1 MKKTLLFLSAAAV
14 AFAGNGEALVKKNCA
29 SCHMLKK
36 PEPSE
41 MEMIKAPPFDAVI
54 FHVKDAINGKEV
66 QQKFMIDYIQ
76 NPDASKSVCESN
88 KVSKF
93 GVMPSL
99 KGKVSEEDLKTIT
112 DYLLKTYPHPA
123 FVSMLKEI
131 LTNNKLAAL
140 KASPFLINNDNLPH
154 MTKLIMQNWDKSKLG
169 LTSEQKK
176 KLLKVR
182 KETMGGIAKIKK
194 KLQMLELD
202 VADAMIDREDPK
214 SVEKQLEEI
223 AQLKLKAT
231 KIHLKCIS
239 DTTSILTE
247 EQVAVLLPFWE

>member
-1 MKKTLLFLSAAAV
+1 
-14 AFAGNGEALVKKNCA
+14 
-29 SCHMLKK
+29 MLKK
-36 PEPSE
+36 PGPSA
-41 MEMIKAPPFDAVI
+41 METVKAPPFDAVI
-54 FHVKDAINGKEV
+54 FHVKDAINGEKA
-66 QQKFMIDYIQ
+66 QKKFIIDYVQ
-76 NPDASKSVCESN
+76 NPDAAKSVCESN
-88 KVSKF
+88 KVTKF

-99 KGKVSEEDLKTIT
+99 KGKVSEAELGEIA

-123 FVSMLKEI
+123 FVSMLHEI

-154 MTKLIMQNWDKSKLG
+154 MTKLIMQNWDKATLG
-169 LTSEQKK
+169 LTPEQKE

-182 KETMGGIAKIKK
+182 KETMSGIAKIKQ

-223 AQLKLKAT
+223 AQLKLQAT
-231 KIHLKCIS
+231 KIHLKCIA
-239 DTTSILTE
+239 DTTSILSE